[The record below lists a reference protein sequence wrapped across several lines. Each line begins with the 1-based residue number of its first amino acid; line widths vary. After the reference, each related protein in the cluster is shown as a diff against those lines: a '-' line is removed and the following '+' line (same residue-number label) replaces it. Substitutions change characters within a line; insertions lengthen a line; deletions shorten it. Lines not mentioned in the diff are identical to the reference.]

1 MSGPLLSVVIPTRNE
16 ATTLPGLLR
25 DLARQGGPEFEVV
38 VADGASGDGTPEVP
52 GRLALPFPW
61 RVVRSAPGRGR
72 QLNAGTRAARGP
84 ELLFLHADTR
94 LPDPGLLDRAARHMA
109 GERERLGHDRVA
121 GHFGLRFRRAGPGRD
136 AAFYFYEAKTRTNRP
151 GTIHGDQGIWIS
163 RSFLGSLGGFDETL
177 PFLEDA
183 DLAARVFRTG
193 VWTLLPGT
201 VLTSARR
208 FEAEGM
214 GPRQALNALILAA
227 HDLGWHEF
235 LAEAPALYREQ
246 ARADRL
252 HLVPFLRLLQTHGS
266 RGGFLG
272 LLRRWMAT
280 GGFVARNAWQLAF
293 AWDCRRNRRRGI
305 PPGDGPTPW
314 TDRYERWGSRWVESG
329 PGAVG
334 AAMLTAAAFY
344 GLWAAAALRRTTAKK
359 WPRNR

>member
-1 MSGPLLSVVIPTRNE
+1 MNGPLLSVVIPTRNE
-16 ATTLPGLLR
+16 AGTLPGLLR
-25 DLARQGGPEFEVV
+25 DLARQQGPEFEVV
-38 VADGASGDGTPEVP
+38 VADGASEDGTPEAP
-52 GRLALPFPW
+52 GRLTLPFPW
-61 RVVRSAPGRGR
+61 QVVRSAPGRGR
-72 QLNAGTRAARGP
+72 QMNVGTRAARGP
-84 ELLFLHADTR
+84 DLLFLHADTR
-94 LPDPGLLDRAARHMA
+94 LPDPELLARATRHMA

-121 GHFGLRFRRAGPGRD
+121 GHFGLRFRRSGPGRD

-151 GTIHGDQGIWIS
+151 GTVHGDQGIWIS

-208 FEAEGM
+208 FEAEGL

-246 ARADRL
+246 TRADRL
-252 HLVPFLRLLQTHGS
+252 DLVPFLRLLQTHGS
-266 RGGFLG
+266 QDGFLG
-272 LLRRWMAT
+272 LLRRWMET

-314 TDRYERWGSRWVESG
+314 TDRYDRWGSRWVESG

-334 AAMLTAAAFY
+334 AAVLTAAVFY
-344 GLWAAAALRRTTAKK
+344 GLWAAGALRRAMGKK
-359 WPRNR
+359 